1 MWRKLHRYLTL
12 IVGLPF
18 LAWLFSGL
26 AFNLFSDDTLS
37 GRTHFQPVPLQQA
50 KLPSGFSLQ
59 RTLDN
64 LKIKHP
70 EDSISKVR
78 LSQSF
83 GRSTLIINHNK
94 SSLSSIQY
102 LWADTLSPIE
112 LSHHQLLVLAKASY
126 RSEESDDVNNVK
138 VVFSEPELLPAHF
151 SRFRNDVSAS
161 HNQYIVQV
169 DDRLKTRIYLD
180 GNTAQVLAHLNQ
192 QSDVQDILFALHFF
206 DFDHDNGLAFNHWFI
221 RIASVLTLLLAV
233 SGTVL
238 LYRKLKLKI
247 QRAN

>member
-18 LAWLFSGL
+18 LAWLLSGL

-37 GRTHFQPVPLQQA
+37 GRTHFQTVPLQQA

-59 RTLDN
+59 RTLDK
-64 LKIKHP
+64 LKITHP
-70 EDSISKVR
+70 DDSISKVR
-78 LSQSF
+78 LSHSF
-83 GRSTLIINHNK
+83 ARSTLIINYNK
-94 SSLSSIQY
+94 SSLAATQY

-126 RSEESDDVNNVK
+126 RSDESYDVE
-138 VVFSEPELLPAHF
+138 VVFSEPKLLPAHF

-169 DDRLKTRIYLD
+169 NDRLKTRIYLD

-192 QSDVQDILFALHFF
+192 QSDVKDILFALHFF

-221 RIASVLTLLLAV
+221 RIASVLTLLLAI
-233 SGTVL
+233 SGTVM